1 MKFPAFLKKGDKIVL
16 TALSNGVRKNDVNR
30 INKFNKA
37 KENLEQEG
45 FVVEM
50 QDHCLKYRMYK
61 SASGKVRGHKFNEAY
76 LDKDSKMVLNV
87 AGGDFEFESVPY
99 INYKKIKESEPKWVQ
114 GYSDSTHIT
123 FLMTTLC
130 DVASSYSIGLSEYG
144 THFFSEQAR
153 NNLDLLEGK
162 KMIQHNYEMCNQV
175 NRDDEDIYAMPVY
188 DTKVEWKALKNE
200 EEINISGRLIGGCQ
214 DVINTIVGTKYD
226 KVRKFIHKY
235 KDDGIIWY
243 LETFS
248 ATPASFM
255 ISLNQLKE
263 AGYFKY
269 CKGIVF
275 GRPLFYNTEY
285 IDISYEKAIK
295 SVLGKLNIPIIYNAD
310 IGHVKPMITLINGS
324 ITTFKYKKG
333 KCEIITELR

>member
-1 MKFPAFLKKGDKIVL
+1 MKFPNFLKKGDKIVL
-16 TALSNGVRKNDVNR
+16 TALSNGVRKNDLNR
-30 INKFNKA
+30 INKYNKA
-37 KENLEQEG
+37 KENLEKEG
-45 FVVEM
+45 FNVEM

-61 SASGKVRGHKFNEAY
+61 SASGRVRGHKFNEAY
-76 LDKDSKMVLNV
+76 LDKDSKMILNV
-87 AGGDFEFESVPY
+87 AGGDFEYESVPY

-114 GYSDSTHIT
+114 GYSDSTYIT

-130 DVASSYSIGLSEYG
+130 DTASSYSIGLSDYG
-144 THFFSEQAR
+144 TYELSEQTR

-162 KMIQHNYEMCNQV
+162 KMIQYSYEMYNQV
-175 NRDDEDIYAMPVY
+175 RNEEEDIYAMPVY
-188 DTKVEWKALKNE
+188 DTKVEWKTLNKE
-200 EEINISGRLIGGCQ
+200 EEVTISGRLIGGCQ
-214 DVINTIVGTKYD
+214 DVINKIVGTKYD
-226 KVRKFIHKY
+226 KVKKFLYKY
-235 KDDGIIWY
+235 REDGFVWY

-248 ATPASFM
+248 SDASSFM
-255 ISLNQLKE
+255 GCLNQLKE

-275 GRPLFYNTEY
+275 GRPLFYNSEF
-285 IDISYEKAIK
+285 INISYEKAIK
-295 SVLGKLNIPIIYNAD
+295 MVLGKLNVPIIYDAD